1 MPIPKK
7 KKRKKNCIFEEV
19 EEYAYALCT
28 HHKVEMLYS
37 MCLKN
42 GKKKININSNNK

>member
-7 KKRKKNCIFEEV
+7 KPKKNCIFEEG
-19 EEYAYALCT
+19 EEYALCT

-37 MCLKN
+37 MCPKN
-42 GKKKININSNNK
+42 GKKN